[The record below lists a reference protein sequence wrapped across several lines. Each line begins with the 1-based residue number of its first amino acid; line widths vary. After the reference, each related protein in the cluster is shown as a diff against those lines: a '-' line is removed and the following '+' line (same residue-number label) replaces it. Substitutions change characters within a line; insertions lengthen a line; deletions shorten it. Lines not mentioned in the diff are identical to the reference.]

1 MALAAGLGTRM
12 QPLTLTRP
20 KALVE
25 VGGKPLLDHV
35 LDRFAMSGIERAVV
49 NIHHFADQMR
59 AHLAARTGAPEIAI
73 SDESDAVLE
82 TGGGLVKARGL
93 LGEAPVVVSNIDAI
107 WAERG
112 APELDRLIDAF
123 DAEEMDALLLL
134 APAGNTLGYGGAG
147 DFFLEPDGRVRRR
160 GEAAAAPFVY
170 AGTQILNPRILE
182 SYLEEPFSL
191 NRIWNDLLARGRVSG
206 QVMEAFW
213 MHVGDPDARDA
224 AERKL
229 G

>member
-182 SYLEEPFSL
+182 SYPEEPFSL

>member
-107 WAERG
+107 WAESG
-112 APELDRLIDAF
+112 APELDRLIAAF
-123 DAEEMDALLLL
+123 DEDRMDALLLL
-134 APAGNTLGYGGAG
+134 APAANTLGYGDAG
-147 DFFLEPDGRVRRR
+147 DFFLEADGLVRRR
-160 GEAAAAPFVY
+160 GEAAIAPFVY

-182 SYLEEPFSL
+182 SYPEEPFSL

>member
-25 VGGKPLLDHV
+25 VGDRPLLDHV
-35 LDRFAMSGIERAVV
+35 LDRFAMSGIKRAVV
-49 NIHHFADQMR
+49 NVHHFADQMR
-59 AHLAARTGAPEIAI
+59 AHLAARKGAPEIAI

-93 LGEAPVVVSNIDAI
+93 LGKTPVVVSNIDAI
-107 WAERG
+107 WTESG
-112 APELDRLIDAF
+112 VPQLDRLIAAF
-123 DAEEMDALLLL
+123 DSEQMDALLLL

-147 DFFLEPDGRVRRR
+147 DFFLDADGRVRRR
-160 GEAAAAPFVY
+160 GEAATAPFVY
-170 AGTQILNPRILE
+170 SGTQILNPRILDA
-182 SYLEEPFSL
+182 YREERFSL
-191 NRIWNDLLARGRVSG
+191 NRIWNDLLVRGRVSG